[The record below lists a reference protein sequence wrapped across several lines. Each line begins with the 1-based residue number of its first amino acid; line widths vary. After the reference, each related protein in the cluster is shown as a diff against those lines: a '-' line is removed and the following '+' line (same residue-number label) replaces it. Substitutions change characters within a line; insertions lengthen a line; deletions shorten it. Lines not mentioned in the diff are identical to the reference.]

1 MLQVLKR
8 ISAGRQFYA
17 VAAILVVLFTLM
29 RFVHINADAPQD
41 LTMSAATYTDE
52 GFKTYDSRNM
62 VLFGDWKWTP
72 EDEYEGWNTKSPL
85 TVLPHTWIFRHFGTS
100 YASIRFL
107 SVLYAAA
114 TMVILFIFLTRN
126 YDRLT
131 ALTGLIIFGTNYFT
145 AMFNRLG
152 MYESHL
158 IFYIMASVLG
168 FSEFFRPFRE
178 RREAESEGTYTAK
191 KAFFRTIFFLI
202 GFLGFA
208 GGFFVKRNLLLLIPA
223 MAPAALL
230 YICNRYKASER
241 TMNGVFV
248 IFIAAFCLIY
258 LPFAHLNQLKVNLA
272 YLLMS
277 YKIFGQSVATFLPF
291 TAFDPLQNVLAK
303 GIYMEFIFLHPFTF
317 FFGIL
322 FSLFSI
328 HQYIFGGRRNT
339 ADLFLASWLLFG
351 LLFTTVMYYSPSR
364 YYLLMAIPLIALAA
378 RVIADFPDHGIA
390 AFFTGKKRFP
400 HNLFFYIF
408 IAFTL
413 LYTGI
418 VLLIHTIPQSLK
430 NRLVDQYYPAII
442 KGDFSSLTVIIAGAA
457 VLCLASIIVT
467 ILMRKRFINF
477 FNNPKFPAILLSL
490 ILALQ
495 IFQYGKW
502 FFFHEHRL
510 YNASKELGRELP
522 ANAII
527 AGSWSA
533 GLVVENNLRAVIIQS
548 LIPYNYK
555 LINKIQ
561 YDIDIS
567 VNSLKNGN
575 KVTTRENGIPLYF
588 AVCRNVIFEKAIVE
602 VFQKHLLTENLI
614 KTVHF
619 GYFKVEIFKLNKY
632 HVETKDAVQTLFN
645 RFL

>member
-8 ISAGRQFYA
+8 VSTGRQFYA
-17 VAAILVVLFTLM
+17 VAAMCIILFTLM
-29 RFVHINADAPQD
+29 RLVHINADGPQD

-85 TVLPHTWIFRHFGTS
+85 TVLPHTWIFRHFGAS

-107 SVLYAAA
+107 SVLYASA
-114 TMVILFIFLTRN
+114 TMVLLFLFLARN

-131 ALTGLIIFGTNYFT
+131 ALAGLILFGTNYFA

-168 FSEFFRPFRE
+168 FSEFFRPFRG
-178 RREAESEGTYTAK
+178 RRETESEGSYAAK
-191 KAFFRTIFFLI
+191 KIFFRSVFFLI

-208 GGFFVKRNLLLLIPA
+208 GGFFVKRNLLIVVPA

-241 TMNGVFV
+241 IMNGVFI

-258 LPFAHLNQLKVNLA
+258 LPFAHLDQLKVNLA
-272 YLLMS
+272 FLLMS
-277 YKIFGQSVATFLPF
+277 YKIFGQSVAAFLPF

-322 FSLFSI
+322 FSLLSV

-364 YYLLMAIPLIALAA
+364 YYLLMVIPLVALAA
-378 RVIADFPDHGIA
+378 RVITNFPNGEIA
-390 AFFTGKKRFP
+390 SFFTGKKRFP
-400 HNLFFYIF
+400 HNLFFYTF

-418 VLLIHTIPQSLK
+418 VLLVHTVPQSVK

-442 KGDFSSLTVIIAGAA
+442 KGDFSSLTGVISGVV

-467 ILMRKRFINF
+467 ILMNKRIIALC
-477 FNNPKFPAILLSL
+477 NNTKFPAILFSL

-502 FFFHEHRL
+502 FFFHEHTL

-522 ANAII
+522 PNAII

-533 GLVVENNLRAVIIQS
+533 GLVVENSMRAIIIQS

-567 VNSLKNGN
+567 ANSLKNGAR
-575 KVTTRENGIPLYF
+575 VTTLENGIPLYF

-602 VFQKHLLTENLI
+602 VFQKHLLPENLI
-614 KTVHF
+614 KTVQF
-619 GYFKVEIFKLNKY
+619 GYFKVEIFRLNKY
-632 HVETKDAVQTLFN
+632 HVETKDAVQSIFN
-645 RFL
+645 RLL